1 MIKLEKLPSDILMR
15 IREVERV
22 LAGDPNVAFAYLFGG
37 LAKKEIRPLSDVDI
51 AVYLRDTTNLAE
63 SKIRLFD
70 SITDVLG
77 TSELDLVMLNT
88 APVSITGRILQDKLV
103 LVDKEPFLRHR
114 FESVTI
120 REFFDFR
127 IKEDAFFSRRYSGG
141 G

>member
-1 MIKLEKLPSDILMR
+1 
-15 IREVERV
+15 
-22 LAGDPNVAFAYLFGG
+22 
-37 LAKKEIRPLSDVDI
+37 VDI

-63 SKIRLFD
+63 SKIRLFGR
-70 SITDVLG
+70 ITDVLG
-77 TSELDLVMLNT
+77 TGELDLVMLNT

-127 IKEDAFFSRRYSGG
+127 IKEDAFFSRRYSSGG
-141 G
+141 